1 MNAARKGAVPARGAP
16 AGLVRDLLLTGVFGV
31 ALFLAPTLLR
41 DWFGQASVSYLSL
54 GLRALAVALL
64 ALTWDMVART
74 GQLSLAHGA
83 FYGAGA
89 YTAAILLKN
98 TGSPLWLGI
107 PLAAVVGAVLA
118 LGLGAVTL
126 RLFGIYFAIATLAF
140 TEVLKAVVQE
150 ALPQAVAGGAA
161 GINVPA
167 LFRPTF
173 VPGEM
178 ERWEIAF
185 LRNQSYFYVYAGILL
200 LAIVVSV
207 LIQRSRLRS
216 AFTAIRTNEW
226 VASVVGVNP
235 ARYKLLAFVLSS
247 ALVGMLGAVEAHRL
261 GSAVPE
267 GAFAVHVTVL
277 ALVTPIFGGLYT
289 TVGPILA
296 AGVLATIEETFKRS
310 LSDGYM
316 IAYGLVL
323 VLAILFMPRGLMGL
337 FRGLTR
343 RMKRGPGPPSEAS
356 ASPAAGGEETGA

>member
-1 MNAARKGAVPARGAP
+1 RRLLPDHLRRARLSLAEDGMNAAGKGAVPARGAP

-64 ALTWDMVART
+64 GRTWDMVART
-74 GQLSLAHGA
+74 GQLFLAHGA

-98 TGSPLWLGI
+98 NRSPLWLGI

-150 ALPQAVAGGAA
+150 LPTAIAGGTA
-161 GINVPA
+161 GVNVPA
-167 LFRPTF
+167 LFRPAF

-185 LRNQSYFYVYAGILL
+185 LRNRSYFYVYASLL
-200 LAIVVSV
+200 
-207 LIQRSRLRS
+207 
-216 AFTAIRTNEW
+216 
-226 VASVVGVNP
+226 
-235 ARYKLLAFVLSS
+235 
-247 ALVGMLGAVEAHRL
+247 
-261 GSAVPE
+261 
-267 GAFAVHVTVL
+267 
-277 ALVTPIFGGLYT
+277 
-289 TVGPILA
+289 
-296 AGVLATIEETFKRS
+296 
-310 LSDGYM
+310 
-316 IAYGLVL
+316 
-323 VLAILFMPRGLMGL
+323 
-337 FRGLTR
+337 
-343 RMKRGPGPPSEAS
+343 
-356 ASPAAGGEETGA
+356 